1 MTCVVFLFQKLIKL
15 VESQGEI
22 HEIDK
27 LKLHINEIETI
38 TSVLLKLSC
47 RLLKVENDLSS
58 ITDNN
63 LHSKVFPFFLL
74 SFNL

>member
-1 MTCVVFLFQKLIKL
+1 MKF
-15 VESQGEI
+15 VESQAEV

-47 RLLKVENDLSS
+47 RLLKVENDLS
-58 ITDNN
+58 DNN
-63 LHSKVFPFFLL
+63 PHTKVFPPL
-74 SFNL
+74 SLSPSFSNF